1 MTCEEARRDRS
12 SDLGNA
18 SWHQDDDCDDI
29 GDHDDPLILG
39 MLPSTKIMMMIL
51 MIMMMM
57 RRRIMIVFTDNLFT
71 TICITCGRMWVE
83 IW

>member
-18 SWHQDDDCDDI
+18 PWHQDNDCDDI

-39 MLPSTKIMMMIL
+39 MVPSTKMMIVMKL
-51 MIMMMM
+51 VVIDAEDGG
-57 RRRIMIVFTDNLFT
+57 DNAVVVGGGSWECSLAL
-71 TICITCGRMWVE
+71 RS
-83 IW
+83 

>member
-18 SWHQDDDCDDI
+18 PWHQDDDCDDI

-39 MLPSTKIMMMIL
+39 MLPTTKMIVMILAVMMMKMIQIL
-51 MIMMMM
+51 
-57 RRRIMIVFTDNLFT
+57 R
-71 TICITCGRMWVE
+71 
-83 IW
+83 